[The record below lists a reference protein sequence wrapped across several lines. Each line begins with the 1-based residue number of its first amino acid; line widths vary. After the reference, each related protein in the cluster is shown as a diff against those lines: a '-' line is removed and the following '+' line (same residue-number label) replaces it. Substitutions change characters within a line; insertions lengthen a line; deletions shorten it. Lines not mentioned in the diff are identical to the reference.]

1 METQCS
7 RQQLFISALQNYCT
21 KSIRKFPKKVAH
33 ASFLKCS
40 ACIVLGQDDGLGK
53 INLKFL

>member
-1 METQCS
+1 MEKQYS

-21 KSIRKFPKKVAH
+21 KSVRKFPKKVAH

>member
-33 ASFLKCS
+33 ASFLKFS
-40 ACIVLGQDDGLGK
+40 AYIVLDQDDG
-53 INLKFL
+53 